1 MHELIAVWPRDTR
14 FAQRCFELLRQA
26 YVNAR
31 YSAHYKVT
39 PAELEWLA
47 ERVELLQQIVKEP
60 AKSGSRR
67 PDLRQPALASSA
79 KARRPRRVQIS
90 R

>member
-1 MHELIAVWPRDTR
+1 MIGRTSSASCAARPSRWSHELIAVWPRDTR

-31 YSAHYKVT
+31 YSPHYKVT

-47 ERVELLQQIVKEP
+47 ERVALLQQLVKHACE
-60 AKSGSRR
+60 AR
-67 PDLRQPALASSA
+67 LASG
-79 KARRPRRVQIS
+79 
-90 R
+90 